1 MGFTRRNRIT
11 YYVLFSAV
19 LCVWLCGSN
28 GTESGFKIFR
38 SERDIFTKC
47 TDSCTESQPC
57 EMYHAECVNATCE
70 YCRCLEGTNTL
81 MIIKDDE
88 RECKSDEE
96 IVPESGSICTLPLF
110 VYMLQTLK
118 ENSTRMP
125 HWQFSVPYKIIVSQ
139 QITQNLCGQIWVM
152 NSAVSWR

>member
-1 MGFTRRNRIT
+1 
-11 YYVLFSAV
+11 
-19 LCVWLCGSN
+19 
-28 GTESGFKIFR
+28 
-38 SERDIFTKC
+38 
-47 TDSCTESQPC
+47 
-57 EMYHAECVNATCE
+57 
-70 YCRCLEGTNTL
+70 
-81 MIIKDDE
+81 
-88 RECKSDEE
+88 
-96 IVPESGSICTLPLF
+96 LF

>member
-1 MGFTRRNRIT
+1 MGFTKRNRIT

-70 YCRCLEGTNTL
+70 YCRCLEGNNTL
-81 MIIKDDE
+81 MIITDDE
-88 RECKSDEE
+88 RKLCKSDEE
-96 IVPESGSICTLPLF
+96 IVPESGSIYVLYCRFYTC
-110 VYMLQTLK
+110 YDLK
-118 ENSTRMP
+118 AE
-125 HWQFSVPYKIIVSQ
+125 
-139 QITQNLCGQIWVM
+139 
-152 NSAVSWR
+152 